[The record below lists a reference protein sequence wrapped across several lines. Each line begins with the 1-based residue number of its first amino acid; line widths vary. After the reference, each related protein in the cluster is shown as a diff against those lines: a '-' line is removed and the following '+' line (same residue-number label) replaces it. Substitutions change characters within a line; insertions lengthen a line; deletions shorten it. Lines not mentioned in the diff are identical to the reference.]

1 MPFNTL
7 SINPKRHA
15 SLLNISRRDVL
26 LSVIY
31 YYFEGLFMSKNI
43 TMTTMAVEN
52 FQSANKH
59 DLADKTLIIFDWD
72 GTLMDSIG
80 LIVEAM
86 HIAGEAHGFTTT
98 DKAVKDIIG
107 LSLMKGIE
115 LLYPQASTEQKL
127 LIQQS
132 YSDYYIANSQRTPFF
147 APIKSMLETLQ
158 QQNRQLAVATGK
170 KRKGLDRV
178 LDASDSH
185 HYFVMTRCADEAG
198 SKPDPQMLTDILQH
212 TEQKISDAVFIGDS
226 IYDIQMANSLGMTS
240 IAVNYGTASSD
251 ELAAQQPTYQVDTP
265 QALAELLC
273 A

>member
-1 MPFNTL
+1 
-7 SINPKRHA
+7 
-15 SLLNISRRDVL
+15 
-26 LSVIY
+26 
-31 YYFEGLFMSKNI
+31 MSQTVTRTK
-43 TMTTMAVEN
+43 TTIAVKSS
-52 FQSANKH
+52 QSANPH
-59 DLADKTLIIFDWD
+59 YLADKTLIIFDWD

-80 LIVEAM
+80 LIVESM
-86 HIAGEAHGFTTT
+86 HIAGEAHGFKTT

-115 LLYPQASTEQKL
+115 LLYPQARAEQKL

-132 YSDYYIANSQRTPFF
+132 YADYYIANSQRTPFF
-147 APIKSMLETLQ
+147 APIESMLETLQ

-170 KRKGLDRV
+170 KRIGLNRV

-185 HYFVMTRCADEAG
+185 HYFIITRCADESG

-212 TEQKISDAVFIGDS
+212 TKQQISDAVFIGDS
-226 IYDIQMANSLGMTS
+226 IYDIQMATQLGMTS